1 MFHSLIRRSLLV
13 LVLGLVLGSSAAS
26 ASPLNWGT
34 VLAEEGRSVSSFFD
48 GVLTRAFGG
57 PRTLKHGCSISP
69 DGQPLCA
76 PKLGCSISPDGRPR
90 CLPAITPKH
99 GCSIN
104 PDGLTVCAP

>member
-13 LVLGLVLGSSAAS
+13 LVLGLVLGFSAAS

-34 VLAEEGRSVSSFFD
+34 FLAEEGRSASSFFD
-48 GVLTRAFGG
+48 GVLTRAFGW
-57 PRTLKHGCSISP
+57 PRTLKPGCSISP

-76 PKLGCSISPDGRPR
+76 PKLGCSIEPNGQSKCP
-90 CLPAITPKH
+90 PAVNPKH